1 MREGRSPNYF
11 NPTEAVLVLDYISRL
26 LGEGVRPEDNTR
38 KTKANF
44 ENAQNPYPGNS
55 NDDLAKDPISCP

>member
-1 MREGRSPNYF
+1 MREGRSPSYF

-38 KTKANF
+38 KTKLKLILKMHKTHIRETAMT
-44 ENAQNPYPGNS
+44 
-55 NDDLAKDPISCP
+55 I